1 MGSASGVR
9 IWGYLEDPEGG
20 FIKFVVKRASKQDQ
34 TLHMEVKLHVILY
47 FREEWGRNLGSEYIH
62 VCTQLVS
69 FEITYI
75 LHAAIIEERPLNKS
89 GYYCQVSCI

>member
-1 MGSASGVR
+1 MGSAFGGT
-9 IWGYLEDPEGG
+9 WEDPGG
-20 FIKFVVKRASKQDQ
+20 GSLKLAVKRASKQDQ